1 MTINKH
7 EPTQTIKVGLK
18 FTRIDPMSI
27 MGWIQKTKMVHN
39 VEEIEGGGKM
49 TS

>member
-1 MTINKH
+1 
-7 EPTQTIKVGLK
+7 
-18 FTRIDPMSI
+18 

-49 TS
+49 TSWERRW